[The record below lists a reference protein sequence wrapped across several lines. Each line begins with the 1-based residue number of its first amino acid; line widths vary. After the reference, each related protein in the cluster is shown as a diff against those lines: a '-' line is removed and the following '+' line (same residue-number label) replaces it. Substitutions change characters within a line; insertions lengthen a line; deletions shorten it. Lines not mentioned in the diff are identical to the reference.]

1 MKKLLIAV
9 LVLCA
14 ACTTGG
20 PKSETAAREE
30 VRGIWLHSGVFDKNA
45 DVARKQIS
53 DLFDSY
59 AEIGINN
66 LFCYYTLKDEHGFD
80 WDYLQVLI
88 DEGHKRGIKIHSNF
102 CPGHNVAITGEIKDH
117 PEWLIED
124 RDSQKYNALNL
135 TLPEVRDYWMRR
147 MAQAMEYDIDGIHL
161 DYLRFPVNQRFS
173 YDSVTCAAFKKE
185 FGYSPK
191 EVAQDDGSIYW
202 CEWINWNTKQIT
214 GFLRETRELID
225 KSGKKVLLGADVFP
239 NPYTAKVLIG
249 QDWES
254 WAGMGLL
261 DFICPMLYTNDL
273 DLFREYTA
281 RAVKIAGNG
290 YEVYPGIGVASSH
303 NKITKELLVKEVE
316 ITREEGTD
324 GVIFF
329 SGNSF
334 TPEFRDTLKMTVFRK

>member
-1 MKKLLIAV
+1 MKNLLVAV
-9 LVLCA
+9 IILCA
-14 ACTTGG
+14 ACTTDG
-20 PKSETAAREE
+20 PKSESASADE
-30 VRGIWLHSGVFDKNA
+30 VRGVWLHSGLFDKNA

-66 LFCYYTLKDEHGFD
+66 LFCYYTLPDENGFD

-102 CPGHNVAITGEIKDH
+102 CPGHNVAIAGEIKDH

-124 RDSQKYNALNL
+124 RDCQKYNALNL

-147 MAQAMEYDIDGIHL
+147 MAQVLKYDIDGIHL

-173 YDSVTCAAFKKE
+173 YDSVTLAAFKKE
-185 FGYSPK
+185 YGVSPLDDSP
-191 EVAQDDGSIYW
+191 DDGSMVW
-202 CEWINWNTKQIT
+202 CEWINWNARQIT
-214 GFLRETRELID
+214 EFAREVRDFID
-225 KSGKKVLLGADVFP
+225 QSGKKVLLGADVFP
-239 NPYTAKVLIG
+239 NPYTARVLIG

-254 WAGMGLL
+254 WAGMDIF
-261 DFICPMLYTNDL
+261 DFICPMFYTNNL
-273 DLFREYTA
+273 DLFREYVA

-290 YEVYPGIGVASSH
+290 YDVYPGIGVNTSH
-303 NKITKELLVKEVE
+303 NKITKELLVREVE
-316 ITREEGTD
+316 ITRQEGTD

-334 TPEFRDTLKMTVFRK
+334 APEFRDTLKMTVFRK